1 MFFYCLLSIDKFN
14 IIILFFININK
25 DGKEKEKYNTKSYW
39 W

>member
-1 MFFYCLLSIDKFN
+1 MGIN
-14 IIILFFININK
+14 IIILFSININK